1 MSFVLDV
8 NSTDLPL
15 NGTNLDDGPKL
26 VWGVDNLGDGDHQ
39 LFMEVASPQ
48 QYGSVAVDYFEY
60 VVPSLYI
67 VIRTV
72 SQQHFCFQG

>member
-15 NGTNLDDGPKL
+15 NGTNLADGPKL

-39 LFMEVASPQ
+39 VLVYVNSLQ
-48 QYGSVAVDYFEY
+48 QNGIVAVDYFEY
-60 VVPSLYI
+60 VLPLLHVVTRI
-67 VIRTV
+67 VF
-72 SQQHFCFQG
+72 QQDFCF